1 MSRVDFNSDR
11 ASLPRSVG
19 AWIMGGHCASQWV
32 EIIKEIVISET
43 EMGWCTLIS
52 VLPVVQMGMNRDC
65 FELARHTLQHSY
77 RTSGKINPSHSISSY
92 LELHLVTGKYH
103 IIAPHSQMWIAWF
116 IIEKGR
122 SILAKCI
129 IIISLKLV
137 KSQMLVIVPKNLQL
151 KCKIDVKMV
160 EEN

>member
-1 MSRVDFNSDR
+1 
-11 ASLPRSVG
+11 
-19 AWIMGGHCASQWV
+19 
-32 EIIKEIVISET
+32 
-43 EMGWCTLIS
+43 
-52 VLPVVQMGMNRDC
+52 
-65 FELARHTLQHSY
+65 
-77 RTSGKINPSHSISSY
+77 
-92 LELHLVTGKYH
+92 
-103 IIAPHSQMWIAWF
+103 MWIAWF